1 MVTRIVKMTFRSEYC
16 DDFLAIFH
24 KYKEQIRHTPGCL
37 SLTLLR
43 DKEDGVVFFTYSHW
57 EDERK
62 LNEYRYSDTFA
73 EVWPQTKALF
83 DAPAEAWT
91 TQTLVNL
98 P

>member
-1 MVTRIVKMTFRSEYC
+1 MVTRIVKMTFRNESCEE
-16 DDFLAIFH
+16 FMAIFH

-43 DKEDGVVFFTYSHW
+43 EKANSPVFFTYSYW
-57 EDERK
+57 EDEGK
-62 LNEYRYSDTFA
+62 LDAYRYSDTFA

-83 DAPAEAWT
+83 SAPAEAWT
-91 TQTLVNL
+91 TDTLVYL